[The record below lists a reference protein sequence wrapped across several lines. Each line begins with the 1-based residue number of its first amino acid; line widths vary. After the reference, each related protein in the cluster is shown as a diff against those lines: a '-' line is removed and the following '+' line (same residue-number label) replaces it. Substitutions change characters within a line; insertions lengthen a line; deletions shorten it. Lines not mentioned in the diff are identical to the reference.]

1 MESTD
6 ADRHTP
12 AENNIITE
20 EGFGFISKFEVFYIS
35 TERLLCHRQQE
46 AIIAEEGEKLW
57 IIRKQA
63 GLFTSSGKKRI

>member
-1 MESTD
+1 MR
-6 ADRHTP
+6 ADTHLWK
-12 AENNIITE
+12 IILLCE

-63 GLFTSSGKKRI
+63 GLFTSSGKKKI

>member
-1 MESTD
+1 MR
-6 ADRHTP
+6 ADTHLWK
-12 AENNIITE
+12 IILLRE

-46 AIIAEEGEKLW
+46 AIITEEGEKLW